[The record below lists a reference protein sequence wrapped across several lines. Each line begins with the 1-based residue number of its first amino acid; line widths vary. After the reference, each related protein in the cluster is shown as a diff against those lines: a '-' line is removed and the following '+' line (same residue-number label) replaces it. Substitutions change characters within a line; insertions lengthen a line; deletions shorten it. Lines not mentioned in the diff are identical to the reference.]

1 MVAII
6 MSLLIKDRTIGRLRF
21 ITFHFI
27 ALFKYCAF
35 YKLKV
40 CGNLALSK
48 SVGTIFPTAFAHF
61 LSLCHILVILTIF
74 QTFSL
79 LLYLLWSSVVFDVT
93 IAKRLQLAKGS
104 DDG

>member
-1 MVAII
+1 MADYRAKGELEDTTNI
-6 MSLLIKDRTIGRLRF
+6 LCF
-21 ITFHFI
+21 
-27 ALFKYCAF
+27 YCASLYCTSQICSF
-35 YKLKV
+35 YKFKV
-40 CGNLALSK
+40 CGNPASSK